1 MAIATEKEIII
12 VDQDDVISVGGFL
25 YLINKFLGT
34 NYTYADF
41 KDFYMQDI
49 IPCKED
55 FFEWF
60 QTQNMYDYCEL
71 TPGCAEVLKE
81 LNEVYRLYIGTSYI
95 FPEIADKCGYIVM
108 QKFEYLQ
115 KNLPFISP
123 YQYIFLSNK
132 GLLRADIRID
142 DRIDN
147 LDDARVKLLF
157 SAYHNLEY
165 SNQDLQSM
173 GIERMNSWFDVKR
186 RLLKK

>member
-1 MAIATEKEIII
+1 MAKREILM
-12 VDQDDVISVGGFL
+12 VDQDDVISTNGFL
-25 YLINKFLGT
+25 YLINKFLGV
-34 NYTYADF
+34 NYTFDDF

-60 QTQNMYDYCEL
+60 QTQNMYDHCEL
-71 TPGCAEVLKE
+71 IPGCDSVLKE
-81 LNEVYRLYIGTSYI
+81 LNLQYELYIGTSYI
-95 FPEIADKCGYIVM
+95 FPEIATHCGYIVG

-115 KNLPFISP
+115 KKLPFISP

-132 GLLRADIRID
+132 KILQADIKLD

-147 LDDARVKLLF
+147 LDGASVKLLF
-157 SAYHNLEY
+157 SAYHNLNY
-165 SNQDLQSM
+165 TDLMLQSM
-173 GIERMNSWFDVKR
+173 GIERMDSWFDVKR